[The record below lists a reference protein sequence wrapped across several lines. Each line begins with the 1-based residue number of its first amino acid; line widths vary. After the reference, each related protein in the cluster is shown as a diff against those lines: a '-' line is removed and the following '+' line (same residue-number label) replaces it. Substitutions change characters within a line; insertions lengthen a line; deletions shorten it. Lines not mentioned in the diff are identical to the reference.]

1 MPVEL
6 STIQITALVLIAL
19 VVIFLTIAFY
29 YFKRHRYHSK
39 HIVPRIKDWVF
50 LEIQMPKEG
59 SEDKDQQRP
68 KSEEEKK
75 ALIAVAEQLFTTLSE
90 SGHNKGWL
98 LGKDYYSFEIAC
110 TEKKISFYI
119 NCPKHLQQ
127 LVEKQVQAQYPHA
140 FVEEVKGY
148 NPFQKGGT
156 IEVMELELNK
166 QYVYP
171 YRTYKTM
178 ESDPLNSLTNAMS
191 KLQENEGAA
200 IQIILSPAGT
210 FWQSRP
216 RHMALEIQQGKNPE
230 MVERGHVYKLLIGF
244 ARSVGRSMAGI
255 GNGNQN
261 YQGSHAHKD
270 LSGYASPIQL
280 TPMQNEI
287 VKKLEEKAS
296 RPGYKTNIRLITS
309 STTPGSA
316 EIHMRNLT
324 AAFLQYNMPPFN
336 GLHPK
341 NRDKNDVLKDYIFR
355 VFRDNGAHGILNTE
369 ELSSIWHLPTP
380 YIETPNIKWLVSKK
394 APPPVNLPKEGLL
407 LGRSIY
413 RGQETKVFMERDDR
427 RRHMYI
433 IGRTGSGKTEI
444 MKYMSVQDIK
454 NGEGLCVI
462 DPHGDFIEDILPHIP
477 KERAEDVIL
486 FEPFDMDRPMGLNM
500 LQVDSEEQK
509 DFAVQEMIQIFYKL
523 VTDPA
528 MLGPMFEH
536 NMRNAMLTLMADEEH
551 PGTITDIPRIFT
563 DMEFQKYKVSKLKD
577 PVVRLFW
584 EKEMAKTSDFHKS
597 EMLGYLISKVG
608 RFVENAMMRNIV
620 GQPKSA
626 FNFREVMDKKKILLI
641 NLAKGKVGEINAKLL
656 GLIIVSKIQMAALSR
671 ADTKEDNRPD
681 FYLYVDE
688 FQNFITDA
696 FSSILSEARKYHLN
710 LIVAHQYLGQLEQ
723 QAGAQGAGSKDLR
736 DAVFGNAGTM
746 VCFRIGAED
755 SEIMAKEFKPTFN
768 EFDLVNVDRYNA
780 FLKLMINGTASKPFN
795 VATYP
800 LLRNGNEEQAKA
812 IRQLSRLKHG
822 RARAEVEEEI
832 LEAGQVAENMAAA
845 LPDIERGL

>member
-1 MPVEL
+1 MQFEL
-6 STIQITALVLIAL
+6 STINIAVLVLLGLIA
-19 VVIFLTIAFY
+19 IFAAVFFY
-29 YFKRHRYHSK
+29 YYKIHRYHTK
-39 HIVPRIKDWVF
+39 HVVPRIQDWVF
-50 LEIQMPKEG
+50 LEIMMPKE
-59 SEDKDQQRP
+59 SSDDNKDQRP

-75 ALIAVAEQLFTTLSE
+75 LMISVAEQLFTTLSE
-90 SGHNKGWL
+90 SGHDKGWL
-98 LGKDYYSFEIAC
+98 IGKDYYSFEIAC
-110 TEKKISFYI
+110 TSKKISFFV
-119 NCPKHLQQ
+119 NCPRHLQQ
-127 LVEKQVQAQYPHA
+127 LVEKQIQAQYPHA
-140 FVEEVKGY
+140 FIEEVPGY
-148 NPFQKGGT
+148 NPFQKDGKV
-156 IEVMELELNK
+156 EVAELELSK
-166 QYVYP
+166 QSVYP
-171 YRTYKTM
+171 FRTYKTT

-200 IQIILSPAGT
+200 IQYIISPAGT
-210 FWQSRP
+210 SWQGRP

-230 MVERGHVYKLLIGF
+230 MVERGHAYRLLIGF
-244 ARSVGRSMAGI
+244 ARSLGKALAGVGGGS
-255 GNGNQN
+255 QQ
-261 YQGSHAHKD
+261 QGSHTHKD
-270 LSGYASPIQL
+270 LSGYSSPIQL
-280 TPMQNEI
+280 TPMQQEI

-296 RPGYKTNIRLITS
+296 RPGFKVNVRIITS
-309 STTPGSA
+309 SSTPGSA
-316 EIHMRNLT
+316 DVHMRNIL
-324 AAFLQYNMPPFN
+324 ASFLQYNMPPFN
-336 GLHPK
+336 GLRPK
-341 NRDKNDVLKDYIFR
+341 KRDKNDILKDYIFR
-355 VFRDNGAHGILNTE
+355 VFRDNGVKSILNTE
-369 ELSSIWHLPTP
+369 ELSSLWHLPTP

-394 APPPVNLPKEGLL
+394 APPPVNLPTEGLL
-407 LGRSIY
+407 LGRNIY
-413 RGQETKVFMERDDR
+413 RGQETKIFMQRDDR
-427 RRHMYI
+427 RRHMYV

-454 NGEGLCVI
+454 NGEGLCII

-486 FEPFDMDRPMGLNM
+486 FEPFDMERPLGLNM
-500 LQVDSEEQK
+500 LEVDNEGQK
-509 DFAVQEMIQIFYKL
+509 DFAVQEMISIFYKL

-563 DMEFQKYKVSKLKD
+563 DTEFQKYKVSKLKD
-577 PVVRLFW
+577 PVVKLFW

-620 GQPKSA
+620 GQSKSS
-626 FNFREVMDKKKILLI
+626 FNFREVMDKRKILLI

-656 GLIIVSKIQMAALSR
+656 GLIIVSKLQMAALSR
-671 ADTKEDNRPD
+671 ADTKEDDRPD

-696 FSSILSEARKYHLN
+696 FSSILSEARKYRLN

-723 QAGAQGAGSKDLR
+723 AAGAQGAASKDLR

-746 VCFRIGAED
+746 VTFRIGAED
-755 SEIMAKEFKPTFN
+755 SEVMAKEFKPTFN

-795 VATYP
+795 MATYP
-800 LLRNGNEEQAKA
+800 LLKNGNEEQAKA

-822 RARAEVEEEI
+822 RPRSEVEEEI
-832 LEAGQVAENMAAA
+832 LEAGHVAESVSEG
-845 LPDIERGL
+845 LPDDERGL